1 MAKLRRSLPALALLL
16 TGLLLPAC
24 EEGTPVGPEGM
35 ILRISAY
42 PTRIG
47 KTGSSTITLQALRSN
62 GIPVNPGTEIRLSSN
77 IGVVDAV
84 VYTNDD
90 GVATGTLRGDGR
102 VGTATVSAYSGGV
115 EPVTTEVAVGA
126 LATSISLTV
135 DPTSL
140 PETGGVVHLR
150 ALVRDENGQPLPD
163 ASVNFTTEAGTLAS
177 GGRFLTTNANGEV
190 TDRLTVD
197 AADVQSQPDRII
209 TVTAE
214 SGGASGVI
222 SDSADVTI
230 QAPPIASFTFTIAS
244 GNIVSFTDT
253 STGAPTSWAWDF
265 DSECTDATFN
275 PTSTAQNP
283 VNIYPGPGDYVV
295 MLRVR
300 NAFGS
305 SDACRV
311 VDLTP

>member
-1 MAKLRRSLPALALLL
+1 MAKLRAVLAALALLL

-24 EEGTPVGPEGM
+24 EEGTPVAPNGT

-47 KTGSSTITLQALRSN
+47 KTGTSTISLQALRSN
-62 GIPVNPGTEIRLSSN
+62 GIPVNPGTEIRLSSD
-77 IGVVDAV
+77 IGVVDSV

-115 EPVTTEVAVGA
+115 DPVTTEIQVGA

-135 DPTSL
+135 DPTSI
-140 PETGGVVHLR
+140 PESGGVVELR

-163 ASVNFTTEAGTLAS
+163 ASVNFIAEAGTLAS
-177 GGRFLTTNANGEV
+177 GGSFLITDANGEV
-190 TDRLTVD
+190 TDRLTIS
-197 AADVQSQPDRII
+197 AADTASQPDRII

-222 SDSADVTI
+222 SDSANISI
-230 QAPPIASFTFTIAS
+230 QGPPIASFTFSVT
-244 GNIVSFTDT
+244 GNFVAFTDT
-253 STGAPTSWAWDF
+253 TTGDPTSWRWDF
-265 DSECTDATFN
+265 NDDGATDSVEQ
-275 PTSTAQNP
+275 SP
-283 VNIYPGPGDYVV
+283 VHEFSGPGSYI
-295 MLRVR
+295 VR
-300 NAFGS
+300 LTASNAFGS
-305 SDACRV
+305 STASRLV
-311 VDLTP
+311 TIN